1 MEELFLFIYFF
12 IFICIYI
19 TIFVGY
25 EDIGTWSLS
34 RFPQDAPRVNKTQ
47 EELVDHNIFV
57 RK

>member
-1 MEELFLFIYFF
+1 MEELFLFVYFF

-19 TIFVGY
+19 TIFAGY
-25 EDIGTWSLS
+25 KDIGTGSLS
-34 RFPQDAPRVNKTQ
+34 RLSRDAPHINKTQ

>member
-47 EELVDHNIFV
+47 EEPHNIFV

>member
-1 MEELFLFIYFF
+1 MEELFLFVYFF

-25 EDIGTWSLS
+25 EYIG
-34 RFPQDAPRVNKTQ
+34 NKTQ
-47 EELVDHNIFV
+47 EEPHNIFV